1 MQFSMILLHLAGAVM
16 LLLWAVRMVRTGVE
30 RAGGPALRDVLR
42 RARSGRLQAVTAG
55 TALAVLLQSSTAVAV
70 LAAGFAASGI
80 VPVSAGLAILLGADL
95 GSALVVQ
102 MLSFDLS
109 WLVPVLIL
117 VGGALFLKFETR
129 SVRQAGRILI
139 GIAFVLLSLHMIG
152 EATAPMRQST
162 LLPLMI
168 SYLRGDFFT
177 AFAAAALF
185 TWLIHSSV
193 AAILLFVTLAAQ
205 GVVPIDVGMSLVLGA
220 NLGGG
225 FIAFWLTRG
234 QQTVEARRI
243 PLGNLLFRATAALAV
258 LFALQLVPFP
268 ADLFGATEGR
278 QLVNLHL
285 AFNLA
290 LVVVCLPFTG
300 VMETLVALLVGD
312 RPAATAAAAD
322 DPMAMRASV
331 LDRTVTR
338 TPSLALASAT
348 RELLRMGEVV
358 ELMLRPV
365 MDFFDAG
372 TAERIRQA
380 QKLDDEVNRAHTDIK
395 LYIAEVNRG
404 AMTPAEAR
412 RGIELTDFA
421 ISLERAGDIAA
432 KNLLVLAQETVE
444 KKLRFSRDGWSEL
457 IGLHDRVMANM
468 QLALNV
474 LVSSDLDSARQLVVE
489 KERMRKLERLSHDRH
504 LRRLQSGTPES
515 IETSDIHL
523 EAVRALKEINS
534 LLASVAYPLLRESGD
549 LLESRLA
556 QGGRAQEKMAHLPV

>member
-42 RARSGRLQAVTAG
+42 RARGGRLQAVAAG
-55 TALAVLLQSSTAVAV
+55 TGLAVLLQSSTAVAV

-80 VPVSAGLAILLGADL
+80 VPVSVGLAILLGADL

-117 VGGALFLKFETR
+117 VGGVLFLKFEAR
-129 SVRQAGRILI
+129 SVRQAGRILM

-162 LLPLMI
+162 LLPIMI

-193 AAILLFVTLAAQ
+193 AAILLFVALAAQ
-205 GVVPIDVGMSLVLGA
+205 GVVPIDVGLSLVLGA

-225 FIAFWLTRG
+225 FIGFWLTRG
-234 QQTVEARRI
+234 QQAVEAHRI
-243 PLGNLLFRATAALAV
+243 PLGNLLFRATAALGV
-258 LFALQLVPFP
+258 LFALQLGPFP
-268 ADLFGATEGR
+268 AALFGATEGR

-300 VMETLVALLVGD
+300 VMERLVARLVAD
-312 RPAATAAAAD
+312 APATNASTAD
-322 DPMAMRASV
+322 DMPASRASA
-331 LDRTVTR
+331 LDRSVTR
-338 TPSLALASAT
+338 TPSLALANAT

-365 MDFFDAG
+365 MDLFDAG
-372 TAERIRQA
+372 TPERIRRA

-404 AMTPAEAR
+404 ALTPAEAR
-412 RGIELTDFA
+412 RGIDLTDFA
-421 ISLERAGDIAA
+421 ISLERAGDIVA
-432 KNLLVLAQETVE
+432 KNLLVLAQETAE
-444 KKLRFSRDGWSEL
+444 KKLRFSRDGGTNSSAFT
-457 IGLHDRVMANM
+457 I
-468 QLALNV
+468 
-474 LVSSDLDSARQLVVE
+474 VSWP
-489 KERMRKLERLSHDRH
+489 
-504 LRRLQSGTPES
+504 TC
-515 IETSDIHL
+515 
-523 EAVRALKEINS
+523 N
-534 LLASVAYPLLRESGD
+534 LL
-549 LLESRLA
+549 
-556 QGGRAQEKMAHLPV
+556 

>member
-42 RARSGRLQAVTAG
+42 RARSGRVQAAAAG

-80 VPVSAGLAILLGADL
+80 VPVSVGLAILLGADL

-117 VGGALFLKFETR
+117 AGGALFLKFEAR

-162 LLPLMI
+162 LLPIMV

-193 AAILLFVTLAAQ
+193 AAILLFVTLATQ
-205 GVVPIDVGMSLVLGA
+205 GVVPIDVGLSLVLGA

-225 FIAFWLTRG
+225 FIALWLTRG
-234 QQTVEARRI
+234 QQAVEARRI
-243 PLGNLLFRATAALAV
+243 PLGNLLFRATAALSV

-290 LVVVCLPFTG
+290 LVVICLPFTG
-300 VMETLVALLVGD
+300 MMERLVALLVGD
-312 RPAATAAAAD
+312 TPAAKASTAD
-322 DPMAMRASV
+322 DASATRASA

-404 AMTPAEAR
+404 VMTPAEAR

-421 ISLERAGDIAA
+421 ISLERAGDIVA
-432 KNLLVLAQETVE
+432 KNLLVLARETAG
-444 KKLRFSRDGWSEL
+444 KKLRFSPDGWNEL
-457 IGLHDRVMANM
+457 VGLHDRVMANM

-534 LLASVAYPLLRESGD
+534 LLASVAYPLLSQSGD

-556 QGGRAQEKMAHLPV
+556 QGVRTQEKVAHLPV